1 MRSCIFY
8 KCLVGDTQ
16 FHALSAD
23 GEKFPQKERVE
34 CIPNL
39 VQAGLPS
46 SKIITIFLKDE
57 PTHMKQEI
65 CGRHAVKDMSSY

>member
-23 GEKFPQKERVE
+23 GEKFPQRERVV
-34 CIPNL
+34 CIPNI
-39 VQAGLPS
+39 VQVGVILIENNHDT
-46 SKIITIFLKDE
+46 SKI
-57 PTHMKQEI
+57 
-65 CGRHAVKDMSSY
+65 